1 MKKQKETPKTA
12 SKTKTGL
19 NLKQEA
25 FCQAY
30 VSFDKEKFGNGT
42 QCYLDVYGLVDE
54 KTGKK
59 IGYMAAMAAAS
70 RLLTNVKIVNRI
82 NELLTKE
89 GFNDENVD
97 KQLLAVINQH
107 ADFKSKVMAIKEYNN
122 LKARIQKKIDLTSGG
137 KPIPIYGSQSTG
149 EV

>member
-1 MKKQKETPKTA
+1 MKEKTTA
-12 SKTKTGL
+12 SKTKSGL

-42 QCYLDVYGLVDE
+42 QCYLEVYGAVNE
-54 KTGKK
+54 KTGKR
-59 IGYMAAMAAAS
+59 ISYQVAMVLAS
-70 RLLTNVKIVNRI
+70 NLLRNIKIVNRI

-122 LKARIQKKIDLTSGG
+122 LKARIQKRLDLTSGG
-137 KPIPIYGSQSTG
+137 KPIPIYAGKSTG
-149 EV
+149 EI

>member
-1 MKKQKETPKTA
+1 M
-12 SKTKTGL
+12 L
-19 NLKQEA
+19 
-25 FCQAY
+25 FRY
-30 VSFDKEKFGNGT
+30 
-42 QCYLDVYGLVDE
+42 
-54 KTGKK
+54 
-59 IGYMAAMAAAS
+59 
-70 RLLTNVKIVNRI
+70 NRI

-137 KPIPIYGSQSTG
+137 KPIPIYGGQSIG
-149 EV
+149 EI